1 MPSFDTPL
9 KIATKGAETAFK
21 VGAVVVGGAAQ
32 RIQSLLDRDGGERY
46 APTAPVAAP
55 PVDTTAKP
63 STAKTT
69 ATGPG
74 GTPTAPKAAAPKAPA
89 APKVAA
95 KTGTGGRISNPKAA
109 KAVRKRTAAATAKSD
124 ANKGTTKSSS

>member
-46 APTAPVAAP
+46 APTAPVAVP
-55 PVDTTAKP
+55 SVDTTAKP
-63 STAKTT
+63 STAKST

-74 GTPTAPKAAAPKAPA
+74 GTPAAPKAPA
-89 APKVAA
+89 APKVAKTA
-95 KTGTGGRISNPKAA
+95 PKTGTGGRISNPKAA
-109 KAVRKRTAAATAKSD
+109 KAVRKRTAAATAKAD
-124 ANKGTTKSSS
+124 TTKGTTKSSS